1 MRDFGEVSVL
11 LEACECELSPLRRR
25 DRGGD
30 LWPVVDFRRGD
41 LAVHAALR
49 PVARVGERPVL
60 QAGCREPR
68 EDLRFLTHGKITSPW
83 AQRFQCVS

>member
-30 LWPVVDFRRGD
+30 LWPVVDCRRGD
-41 LAVHAALR
+41 IAVHAALR
-49 PVARVGERPVL
+49 PVGRVGERPVL

-68 EDLRFLTHGKITSPW
+68 EDLTHGKITSPW
-83 AQRFQCVS
+83 AQRFQYVS